1 MEKMEYVKNIIM
13 VLLLLFGLALLAEEP
28 VAEQSKPNK
37 CKLLYFGAEWCA
49 PCQQMKKMFK
59 DKEVAKEL
67 KRFDFKI
74 YDEKKHPEI
83 FKKYKIRLYP
93 TYIFER
99 GDTSDRYVGGVT
111 KKQFLATLKKY

>member
-1 MEKMEYVKNIIM
+1 MTIVKNTILI
-13 VLLLLFGLALLAEEP
+13 LACAFGAVMLSAEP
-28 VAEQSKPNK
+28 PQQSKY
-37 CKLLYFGAEWCA
+37 KLLYFGAEWCG

-67 KRFDFKI
+67 KRFDFKV
-74 YDEKKHPEI
+74 YDEKKHPET

-99 GDTSDRYVGGVT
+99 DGTIYRYTGGAS
-111 KKQFLATLKKY
+111 KMQFLEILRKY